1 MKLEAETSVQY
12 GPLYNSL
19 GWNTLFSSITDS
31 TQNAVISPLAIMGSI
46 FMLAESAD
54 EASKQE
60 IYDVFQNTLANEGQ
74 DPLDGMGLRKKLVLI
89 QPSIQQG
96 F

>member
-1 MKLEAETSVQY
+1 
-12 GPLYNSL
+12 
-19 GWNTLFSSITDS
+19 
-31 TQNAVISPLAIMGSI
+31 
-46 FMLAESAD
+46 MLAESAD

-74 DPLDGMGLRKKLVLI
+74 DPLDGMGLRKKLVLN
-89 QPSIQQG
+89 QPSLQQG

>member
-1 MKLEAETSVQY
+1 MKLEAEASVQY

-54 EASKQE
+54 EESKQE
-60 IYDVFQNTLANEGQ
+60 IYDVFQNTLSNEGQ
-74 DPLDGMGLRKKLVLI
+74 NPLDGIYSKNTLI
-89 QPSIQQG
+89 LNQPSL
-96 F
+96 